1 MAFHVIF
8 DMDGVILDTEHMY
21 LNAWRKVA
29 KENGLGDLDALIY
42 RCIGLNERRT
52 KELVTSY
59 LGPKRNYD
67 TLRAQVKDAFNLQAR
82 ETGIP
87 VKKGVYEIFPYL
99 SSRKITMGLASST
112 RGERVIPQLTD
123 AKLLAYFSAVVTGDM
138 VRYSKPEPEIFLLC
152 AEQMGVSPA
161 DTYVIEDSFNGI
173 TAAHRAG
180 MMPIMVPD
188 LKQPDE
194 AIRAMTVTVEKDL
207 HDVVK
212 FLSEK

>member
-1 MAFHVIF
+1 
-8 DMDGVILDTEHMY
+8 
-21 LNAWRKVA
+21 
-29 KENGLGDLDALIY
+29 
-42 RCIGLNERRT
+42 
-52 KELVTSY
+52 
-59 LGPKRNYD
+59 
-67 TLRAQVKDAFNLQAR
+67 
-82 ETGIP
+82 
-87 VKKGVYEIFPYL
+87 
-99 SSRKITMGLASST
+99 
-112 RGERVIPQLTD
+112 
-123 AKLLAYFSAVVTGDM
+123 M

>member
-1 MAFHVIF
+1 
-8 DMDGVILDTEHMY
+8 
-21 LNAWRKVA
+21 
-29 KENGLGDLDALIY
+29 
-42 RCIGLNERRT
+42 
-52 KELVTSY
+52 
-59 LGPKRNYD
+59 
-67 TLRAQVKDAFNLQAR
+67 VKDAFNLQAR

-87 VKKGVYEIFPYL
+87 VKKGVYEIFSYL

-188 LKQPDE
+188 LKQPNE